1 MLMLTSHLEPLT
13 AAKTTLQYQLWLI
26 FIILVLLSIILAIVV
41 SSYVCKPLEDL
52 TKSAKRLPVDRNE
65 LSFSGEGYQE
75 VIDLSNTLN
84 YALNE
89 IKKTDNLQ
97 KDLISNVSHE
107 LRTPLT
113 LINGYAEL
121 MRDIPSEQNE
131 KNFNIII
138 NETKRLSTLVD
149 DILNIKES
157 DYNKTYLQDMIVRF
171 TKERAIYFTVLD
183 NISIIEKHKDLNSC
197 FSKFEEIA
205 KYDLNTD
212 LGIEYFENIENHVE
226 RLNKPDLKI
235 PTGIRGL
242 DKVLYGGIPVDDTC
256 LFLFMAQ
263 PGLGKSMFM
272 ANIAANWIMLG
283 KKVLII
289 SLEMSEHMY
298 SMRMDSLFASI
309 NINKLKDASEGLLKR
324 IKSLKMGIPTA
335 QLQIKEFPT
344 GTCSAMMIKQYLKK
358 LKEVKGFIPDLIVL
372 DYLNIAKPNAGGSS
386 MNMYEKGKSVAE
398 ELRAISGEFHIPL
411 ISAIQSNRGGY
422 SSQDIDMDNASE
434 SGGIPATADCM
445 FGVFQLDGERE
456 ANKINLK
463 VIKNRYGG
471 FIGDTIPLEVDYNT
485 LQLKDWNE
493 DYDEEDDDNSVTSIQ
508 HDKDELDKALDEL

>member
-1 MLMLTSHLEPLT
+1 MTSKKEKLTVEQLLELPGDF
-13 AAKTTLQYQLWLI
+13 AEK
-26 FIILVLLSIILAIVV
+26 IILKQLLRPESTD
-41 SSYVCKPLEDL
+41 SSYFIYQNFQDRWFDNSSFSQLFKILKAYWTKYQSFPSKTLL
-52 TKSAKRLPVDRNE
+52 TKIL
-65 LSFSGEGYQE
+65 
-75 VIDLSNTLN
+75 
-84 YALNE
+84 
-89 IKKTDNLQ
+89 
-97 KDLISNVSHE
+97 SHE
-107 LRTPLT
+107 K
-113 LINGYAEL
+113 YKEV
-121 MRDIPSEQNE
+121 
-131 KNFNIII
+131 K
-138 NETKRLSTLVD
+138 D
-149 DILNIKES
+149 DILIIVDDVLNIQES
-157 DYNKTYLQDMIVRF
+157 DYDKAYLQDMIVRF

-212 LGIEYFENIENHVE
+212 LGIEYFENIENHVS

-235 PTGIRGL
+235 PTGIKGL

-309 NINKLKDASEGLLKR
+309 NINKLKDASESLLKR
-324 IKSLKMGIPTA
+324 IKSLKLGIPTA

-358 LKEVKGFIPDLIVL
+358 LKEVRGFEPDLIVI
-372 DYLNIAKPNAGGSS
+372 DYLNIMKPNSGGSS

-398 ELRAISGEFHIPL
+398 ELRAISGEFHIPAL
-411 ISAIQSNRGGY
+411 TAIQANRNGY
-422 SSQDIDMDNASE
+422 SSQEIDMDNASE

-445 FGVFQLDGERE
+445 FGVFQLEGERE

-471 FIGDTIPLEVDYNT
+471 FIGETIPLEVDYNT

-493 DYDEEDDDNSVTSIQ
+493 DQDEEYADNSSLSIQ
-508 HDKDELDKALDEL
+508 QDKDELDKALDEL

>member
-1 MLMLTSHLEPLT
+1 MTPKKEQLTVEQLLELPGDFSE
-13 AAKTTLQYQLWLI
+13 K
-26 FIILVLLSIILAIVV
+26 IILKQLLRPESTD
-41 SSYVCKPLEDL
+41 SSYFIYQNFQDRWFDNNAYSQLFKILKAYWTKYQSFPSKSLLIKILE
-52 TKSAKRLPVDRNE
+52 
-65 LSFSGEGYQE
+65 
-75 VIDLSNTLN
+75 
-84 YALNE
+84 
-89 IKKTDNLQ
+89 
-97 KDLISNVSHE
+97 HE
-107 LRTPLT
+107 KYKESK
-113 LINGYAEL
+113 N
-121 MRDIPSEQNE
+121 DI
-131 KNFNIII
+131 
-138 NETKRLSTLVD
+138 LTLVD

-157 DYNKTYLQDMIVRF
+157 DYDKTYLQDMIVRF